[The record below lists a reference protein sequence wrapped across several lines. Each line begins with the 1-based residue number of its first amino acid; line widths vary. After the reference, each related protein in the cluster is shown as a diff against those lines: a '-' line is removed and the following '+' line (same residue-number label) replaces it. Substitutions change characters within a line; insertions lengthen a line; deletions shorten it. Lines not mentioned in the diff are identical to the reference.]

1 MFKDKL
7 KKIRKDNNLTQ
18 SQFGKVIGVTG
29 AYIQQLEKG
38 IKKNPSLEI
47 VFKICNKF
55 NIDPVDLI
63 DSNSELLNEF
73 INGLDE
79 NEKDE
84 VTDSLFNNEFNKI
97 ANVLEDNGYEI
108 NRISSDGY
116 DIVEIL
122 KDDCTISEMLEV
134 DFVNNG
140 IIMVDSI
147 NKFIRFSIEDFLE
160 TYNNLGK
167 SKNK

>member
-1 MFKDKL
+1 LFKDKL
-7 KKIRKDNNLTQ
+7 RKIRKDNNLTQ
-18 SQFGKVIGVTG
+18 SQFGKIIGVTG

-38 IKKNPSLEI
+38 IKKNPSLGI

-55 NIDPVDLI
+55 NINPVDLI

-108 NRISSDGY
+108 NRISSNGHEF
-116 DIVEIL
+116 VEIL
-122 KDDCTISEMLEV
+122 KDDCIVSKMLDV
-134 DFVNNG
+134 DFVNYGN
-140 IIMVDSI
+140 IMMDSI
-147 NKFIRFSIEDFLE
+147 NKFIRFSIEDFL
-160 TYNNLGK
+160 
-167 SKNK
+167 KNHNDPH